1 MVKTRVM
8 YSSKLKG
15 NSNVNNREDIWR
27 NKGEKLFL
35 PILCFEHVNAVRS
48 LIHNDMQLLSLP
60 PLQQFIPSFQDI
72 SKKVMF

>member
-15 NSNVNNREDIWR
+15 NSNVNNREDIWG

-48 LIHNDMQLLSLP
+48 LIHNDM
-60 PLQQFIPSFQDI
+60 
-72 SKKVMF
+72 